1 MSLLEFFVYITLIN
15 WSMVTLLWLLI
26 KEKDQFYLRDLYWGG
41 GIILLSLSAI
51 VLQGFLEIFDFHIR
65 QILVNSLAL
74 VIGINIL
81 LSSNKKAKLNAVI
94 VKEPY
99 ERTLS
104 SYKDNFLKM
113 GILQVIVISPIIS
126 VNYLPGMNSLN
137 FIDFIGLIL
146 FSLGFYMEIKSNH
159 DLLAFKAEN
168 PKEIEILTSGLWRL
182 SRHPNYFGHL
192 LQWLALYVIAC
203 SSIGGEWSFYGPL
216 IMYLFMLNSI
226 KGTEKRLLANFT
238 EYKIYSGST
247 NKLIPDLF
255 IGRKGPLASLR
266 PLVPFKGLTVLAG
279 YFSNLE
285 SPFIK
290 GLLIKLFCYFYKPDL
305 TESVESDTNK
315 YNSFNEFFTRKLKSG
330 SRPINPDVNIITS
343 PVDGTVVQLGNI
355 VKETLIQAKGITYSV
370 SDLIKDKS
378 LAKTFKE
385 GFFVTIY
392 LAPTNYHRIHSPFG
406 GTIEKTKYLEGN
418 LYSVNAKS
426 TQKIKSLYS
435 NNERTF
441 YYIKS
446 DNFYYGLVSVG
457 AAMVGSIV
465 PFWNTETNPTKRN
478 LIGMWNEGPEKDIKA
493 VNKGQEL
500 GYFQMGSTVILLF
513 PSGIEAD
520 KNFLYESKAVKFGE
534 ELINLSKK

>member
-285 SPFIK
+285 SPFIR

-305 TESVESDTNK
+305 TESVETDTNK

-478 LIGMWNEGPEKDIKA
+478 LIGMWNEGPEKDLRA

-500 GYFQMGSTVILLF
+500 GYFQMGSTIILLF

>member
-1 MSLLEFFVYITLIN
+1 MSLLEFFIYITLIN
-15 WSMVTLLWLLI
+15 WSIVTLLWLLI
-26 KEKDQFYLRDLYWGG
+26 KKKDQFYLRDLYWGG
-41 GIILLSLSAI
+41 GIILLSISAI
-51 VLQGFLEIFDFHIR
+51 VLQGFLEIFDLHIR

-81 LSSNKKAKLNAVI
+81 LYLNKKIKLKADI

-126 VNYLPGMNSLN
+126 VNHLPGMNSLN

-168 PKEIEILTSGLWRL
+168 SKEIEIFTSGLWKL

-238 EYKIYSGST
+238 EYKIYSVST

-266 PLVPFKGLTVLAG
+266 PLVPFRGLTVLAG

-285 SPFIK
+285 SPLIK

-305 TESVESDTNK
+305 TESIESDTNK

-385 GFFVTIY
+385 GFFITIY

-441 YYIKS
+441 CYIKS

-465 PFWNTETNPTKRN
+465 PFWNTETKPTKRS
-478 LIGMWNEGPEKDIKA
+478 LIGMWNEGPENDIKA

-534 ELINLSKK
+534 ELINLLKK

>member
-1 MSLLEFFVYITLIN
+1 
-15 WSMVTLLWLLI
+15 
-26 KEKDQFYLRDLYWGG
+26 
-41 GIILLSLSAI
+41 
-51 VLQGFLEIFDFHIR
+51 
-65 QILVNSLAL
+65 
-74 VIGINIL
+74 
-81 LSSNKKAKLNAVI
+81 
-94 VKEPY
+94 
-99 ERTLS
+99 
-104 SYKDNFLKM
+104 M

-126 VNYLPGMNSLN
+126 VNYLPGTNSLN

-146 FSLGFYMEIKSNH
+146 FSLGFYMETKSNY

-168 PKEIEILTSGLWRL
+168 AKEIEILTSGLWRL

-305 TESVESDTNK
+305 TESIESDTNK

>member
-1 MSLLEFFVYITLIN
+1 MSLIEFFIYITLIN
-15 WSMVTLLWLLI
+15 WSIVTLLWLLI
-26 KEKDQFYLRDLYWGG
+26 KQKEQFYLRDLYWGG

-51 VLQGFLEIFDFHIR
+51 VLQGFLEIFDFHVR
-65 QILVNSLAL
+65 QTLVNSLAL
-74 VIGINIL
+74 VIGINVL
-81 LSSNKKAKLNAVI
+81 LFSNKKLKLKAGL

-146 FSLGFYMEIKSNH
+146 FSLGFYMETKSNYN
-159 DLLAFKAEN
+159 LLAFKAET

-238 EYKIYSGST
+238 EYKVYSGST

-255 IGRKGPLASLR
+255 IGRKGPLAFLR

-290 GLLIKLFCYFYKPDL
+290 GLLIKLFCYFYNPDL

-343 PVDGTVVQLGNI
+343 PVDGRVVQLGNI

>member
-1 MSLLEFFVYITLIN
+1 MSLLELFIYITLVN
-15 WSMVTLLWLLI
+15 WSIVTLLWLFT
-26 KEKDQFYLRDLYWGG
+26 KKKDQFYLRDLYWGG
-41 GIILLSLSAI
+41 GIALLTLLTMA
-51 VLQGFLEIFDFHIR
+51 LQGLLEISGFHLR
-65 QILVNSLAL
+65 QILINSLAL
-74 VIGINIL
+74 VLGIKL
-81 LSSNKKAKLNAVI
+81 LLFTNKKKRLKVGMEEE
-94 VKEPY
+94 VY
-99 ERTLS
+99 ERSLE

-113 GILQVIVISPIIS
+113 GILQVIVVSPIIS

-137 FIDFIGLIL
+137 FLDFMGLIL
-146 FSLGFYMEIKSNH
+146 FSLGFYAETKSNR
-159 DLLAFKAEN
+159 DLLAFKTGN
-168 PKEIEILTSGLWRL
+168 PKETEILTTGLWGL

-192 LQWLALYVIAC
+192 LQWWALYIIAC
-203 SSIGGEWSFYGPL
+203 SSIGGGWSFYGPL

-290 GLLIKLFCYFYKPDL
+290 GLLIKLFCYFYNPDL

-330 SRPINPDVNIITS
+330 SRPIDPDVNIITS

>member
-285 SPFIK
+285 SPFIR

-305 TESVESDTNK
+305 TESIESDTNK

-478 LIGMWNEGPEKDIKA
+478 LIGMWNEGPEKDLRA

-500 GYFQMGSTVILLF
+500 GYFQMGSTIILLF

>member
-1 MSLLEFFVYITLIN
+1 MSLIEFFIYITLIN
-15 WSMVTLLWLLI
+15 WSIVTLLWLLI

-41 GIILLSLSAI
+41 GIILLSFSAI
-51 VLQGFLEIFDFHIR
+51 VLQGFLEIFDFHVR

-74 VIGINIL
+74 VIGINVL
-81 LSSNKKAKLNAVI
+81 LSSNKKVKLKAGL

-99 ERTLS
+99 ERTLG

-126 VNYLPGMNSLN
+126 VNYLPGMNSFN

-146 FSLGFYMEIKSNH
+146 FSLGFYMETKSNY
-159 DLLAFKAEN
+159 DLLAFKAEKA
-168 PKEIEILTSGLWRL
+168 KEIEILTSGLWRL

-238 EYKIYSGST
+238 EYKVYSGST

-330 SRPINPDVNIITS
+330 SRPIDPDVNIITS

-513 PSGIEAD
+513 PPGIKAD